1 MTRCGVGRKRA
12 DIVGRA
18 SGRFVKTVEGGTS
31 GSRRSFGGAAAG
43 RVAALLTLG
52 AALVAVAA
60 PSAAPQAR
68 VAVFFLQGEQLVR
81 VSRPGSTP
89 ADAVRRLVAGP
100 TQTELRQ
107 GFRTYVPAGT
117 PVRRVSI
124 TDGVATIDLGH
135 RFASGRDAESL
146 LARLSQLVRTV
157 TALKGAGKVR
167 LLIDGGIVYGL
178 FPGVPTTSAITLRHL
193 QTPDVAVPKPPS
205 TTLSP
210 PSARIK
216 GAQQRLIDLGYLLDG
231 DADGRFG
238 PVTQNGILAFQKW
251 ERLDRTGT
259 LDTRTESRL
268 LTASHPAPASRGGGG
283 KRAEILLD
291 RQVALL
297 IQDNQVVRTIAV
309 SSGKPSTP
317 TPPGDY
323 HVYAKFPRWWSVPFR
338 EWLLWALPF
347 VGGIAFHQF
356 QDVPAYPA
364 SHGCVRQSETVARW
378 TYDFAEVG
386 MPVKVIARS

>member
-1 MTRCGVGRKRA
+1 MGEKRL

-31 GSRRSFGGAAAG
+31 GSRRRFGGVAAR
-43 RVAALLTLG
+43 RVAALLTLA
-52 AALVAVAA
+52 AALAAVAA

-68 VAVFFLQGEQLVR
+68 VAVFFLQGEQLVQ

-100 TQTELRQ
+100 TQTELKH

-117 PVRRVSI
+117 PVRSVSI
-124 TDGVATIDLGH
+124 TDGVATVDLGH

-157 TALKGAGKVR
+157 TALKRTAKVR
-167 LLIDGGIVYGL
+167 LLIDGGTVYGL
-178 FPGVPTTSAITLRHL
+178 FPGVPTTSAITFRHL

-268 LTASHPAPASRGGGG
+268 LTASHPAPAGRGGGG

-297 IQDNQVVRTIAV
+297 IRDNQVVRTIAV